1 MIQTMLELSLDIAA
15 MTNMEEET
23 LSSFCLY
30 QQTQKRSTLLWLE
43 TRPRGNIIEGFFSS
57 IKETFPHSTNQLS
70 SSSQYPNNYIYIYNL
85 GWTNKKVICFCN
97 LILYH
102 CNVDHVESFQNK
114 RTKQKS
120 LKQLCIR
127 TQVSIHTFNKYTVA
141 IPEAITTCLG
151 VIG

>member
-1 MIQTMLELSLDIAA
+1 MLELSLDIAA

-57 IKETFPHSTNQLS
+57 IKETFPHSTNQPS
-70 SSSQYPNNYIYIYNL
+70 YSFQYPNNYIYIQLRLNQQKSNL
-85 GWTNKKVICFCN
+85 FLQPNS
-97 LILYH
+97 LH

>member
-1 MIQTMLELSLDIAA
+1 MLELSLDIAA

-57 IKETFPHSTNQLS
+57 IKETFPHSTNQPS
-70 SSSQYPNNYIYIYNL
+70 YSFQYPNNYIYIQLGLNQQKSNL
-85 GWTNKKVICFCN
+85 FLQPNS
-97 LILYH
+97 LH

>member
-57 IKETFPHSTNQLS
+57 IKETFPHSTNQPS
-70 SSSQYPNNYIYIYNL
+70 YSFQYPNNYIYIQLGLNQQKSNL
-85 GWTNKKVICFCN
+85 FLQPNS
-97 LILYH
+97 LH